1 MKKSIKI
8 TFIIA
13 FLSLMLYQPE
23 NVQAQEQTGEL
34 LWQVETKDG
43 NVYYG
48 KILSQSQEILR
59 LETENLGIL
68 NIPVE
73 NIRSVRELNENE
85 VKAGDIWP
93 ENAQATRYF
102 FAPNG
107 YGLRKGESY
116 YQNVWIF
123 FNQVSVGVSDNF
135 SLGLGMVPLFLFAGA
150 PTPVW
155 ITPKFSVP
163 VKKDKLNVGA
173 GALIGTV
180 IGEGSTGFG
189 LAYGVITVGDR
200 NKNLNVGIGY
210 GFADGEWADIPLIN
224 LGGMLRLS
232 PKGYLLTENYFV
244 VVDGSAFGTLSLGG
258 RTVWNRF
265 SLDYGGFI
273 PFNAGDRLTIIP
285 WLGFVVPLGK

>member
-1 MKKSIKI
+1 MLKTVYLLSFVVLVTLCI
-8 TFIIA
+8 TGKT
-13 FLSLMLYQPE
+13 Y
-23 NVQAQEQTGEL
+23 AQEEVRPS
-34 LWQVETKDG
+34 LWQVETNDG
-43 NVYYG
+43 NIYYG
-48 KILSQSQEILR
+48 RIISQSQEVLR
-59 LETENLGIL
+59 LETENLGI
-68 NIPVE
+68 ISIAVE
-73 NIRSVRELNENE
+73 NIRAIRELNDEEIKNGE
-85 VKAGDIWP
+85 IWP

-107 YGLRKGESY
+107 YGLRKGEAY

-135 SLGLGMVPLFLFAGA
+135 SLGLGTIPLFLFGGA
-150 PTPVW
+150 PTPIW

-163 VKKDKLNVGA
+163 IKKDKLNLGG

-180 IGEGSTGFG
+180 LGGDSGGFG
-189 LAYGVITVGDR
+189 LAYGVVTIGDR
-200 NKNLNVGIGY
+200 NKNLNLGLGY
-210 GFADGEWADIPLIN
+210 GFADGDWADSPLIN

-232 PKGYLLTENYFV
+232 RKGYLISENYFV
-244 VVDGSAFGTLSLGG
+244 VADGSVFGAISLGG

-273 PFNAGDRLTIIP
+273 PLGETGSFFVIP